1 MANTLYC
8 DLLCDRPCHIARVR
22 RSPDPSKDITEISS
36 RLDKRNTS
44 TKLIA
49 HQRHLARTLE
59 QPRQKLPGAR
69 RPQPRER
76 CPAHDTPHAGPAHA
90 NMSALLAAALAWP
103 PPSAPEQRAQRWPP
117 AGSAAGGRGKL
128 AWPLAPALF
137 SACRAARAR
146 GRRCGVGGAPRC
158 LCAVCPGAPLQRCC
172 CHCFGY
178 LPRCAPPM
186 PCRCRCRWRAGTKKG
201 STCKAG
207 DIWDGVA
214 TCAARVSRSVGQ
226 GSGGRPER
234 PIPCHCDCPYLYIPA
249 SIATQTS
256 SALFPLPLA
265 V

>member
-1 MANTLYC
+1 
-8 DLLCDRPCHIARVR
+8 
-22 RSPDPSKDITEISS
+22 
-36 RLDKRNTS
+36 
-44 TKLIA
+44 
-49 HQRHLARTLE
+49 
-59 QPRQKLPGAR
+59 
-69 RPQPRER
+69 
-76 CPAHDTPHAGPAHA
+76 
-90 NMSALLAAALAWP
+90 MSALLAAALAWP
-103 PPSAPEQRAQRWPP
+103 PPLRSRAESKERSAGRRQAAQPVAPASFAWPR
-117 AGSAAGGRGKL
+117 AGSRTVRRLRTRGRGGG
-128 AWPLAPALF
+128 WPHNSRPA
-137 SACRAARAR
+137 SRVR
-146 GRRCGVGGAPRC
+146 GGPRC

-172 CHCFGY
+172 RHCFGY

-207 DIWDGVA
+207 DIWDGVP